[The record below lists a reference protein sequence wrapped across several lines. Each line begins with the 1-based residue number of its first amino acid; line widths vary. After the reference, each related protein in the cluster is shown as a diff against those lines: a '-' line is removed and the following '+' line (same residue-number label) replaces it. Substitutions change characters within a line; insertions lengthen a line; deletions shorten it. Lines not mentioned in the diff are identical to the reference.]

1 GNLSAL
7 AFLRNTR
14 SLLEEVFK
22 MIVPLGYSVMP
33 GYSTLVTIGGLLS
46 IGVLSY
52 LSWKYKPDP
61 KVALTGAFIWLAPL
75 LPSLAYE
82 PSFAGV
88 AYDYLD
94 HRSWFP
100 FIGLWLII
108 LAVIDTSKLSSRKIA
123 PIVFAGILVFWSGI
137 NIWRI
142 GTYDGWEPYYTN
154 AITTNP
160 GSGLANLNYG
170 SMLRDEGNWEAALP
184 FIQKGVELSPD
195 YTDAK
200 IRLAEAYFKLAKYP
214 EAVEVAS
221 QALAKEPGNI
231 SALQF
236 RGSALGASGHTKE
249 AAEDFKAIL
258 NADPDNQHGIFN
270 LGVAYKEAN
279 MLNDA
284 IETFSRLIV
293 INPAFP
299 NAYYERGFCYGK
311 MGMFPQ
317 AKADME
323 ESIAKQ
329 PQHGASYFFR
339 GRTFEALGDLPAA
352 CADWKKAVELGTPD
366 AEPFL
371 ARCQGN

>member
-1 GNLSAL
+1 M
-7 AFLRNTR
+7 
-14 SLLEEVFK
+14 V
-22 MIVPLGYSVMP
+22 
-33 GYSTLVTIGGLLS
+33 
-46 IGVLSY
+46 
-52 LSWKYKPDP
+52 
-61 KVALTGAFIWLAPL
+61 
-75 LPSLAYE
+75 
-82 PSFAGV
+82 
-88 AYDYLD
+88 
-94 HRSWFP
+94 
-100 FIGLWLII
+100 
-108 LAVIDTSKLSSRKIA
+108 
-123 PIVFAGILVFWSGI
+123 
-137 NIWRI
+137 
-142 GTYDGWEPYYTN
+142 WEPYYTN

-170 SMLRDEGNWEAALP
+170 SMLRDEGNWEEALP
-184 FIQKGVELSPD
+184 FMKKGSELSPD

-200 IRLAEAYFKLAKYP
+200 VRLAEAYFKLAKYP
-214 EAVEVAS
+214 EAVEVAN

-258 NADPDNQHGIFN
+258 NADPNNQHGMFN

-279 MLNDA
+279 LLNDA
-284 IETFSRLIV
+284 IETFSKLIV
-293 INPAFP
+293 ANPAFP

-339 GRTFEALGDLPAA
+339 GRTFEALGDLQAA

-371 ARCQGN
+371 ARCQAN